1 MLRAHGVDACAGAIS
16 RDPRARGD
24 GRFVRFAER
33 TLSPR
38 HPRPTVPSTLPTERP
53 TERFAWRSATLAVGL
68 HVAVIAALFFSG
80 LPLSPIL
87 VAPVDQE
94 IRILENETVAD
105 TPPQSAPTEGTSTNL
120 PGTTQRVD
128 GPARV
133 ATADPRSVSTETATI
148 EAPPTSSGAFT
159 FYAPPTS
166 SAIGITGTN
175 RFLAP
180 GALPEPALGDNG
192 TSHEMGARP
201 VEAKSVADSQVAINK
216 ALGESVADRSKKG
229 LGPEGPV
236 LRALE
241 GATTGSLAP
250 VRGTA
255 TFLAVVDGNGFVTNV
270 KIIDSSGDAAGWEDA
285 RKIAVAALKGKKL
298 PGKFAKT
305 ESGAAELRITV
316 SSDAVLPSG
325 TRPDGSPVGVAG
337 GAMTFDLADLSGSV
351 RRVVHARLTG
361 IREM

>member
-1 MLRAHGVDACAGAIS
+1 MPFTLHS
-16 RDPRARGD
+16 
-24 GRFVRFAER
+24 ER
-33 TLSPR
+33 T
-38 HPRPTVPSTLPTERP
+38 
-53 TERFAWRSATLAVGL
+53 TERFAWRSATVAVGL
-68 HVAVIAALFFSG
+68 HAAVIAALFFSR
-80 LPLSPIL
+80 LPPPPPG
-87 VAPVDQE
+87 VRPVDQE
-94 IRILENETVAD
+94 IRILENEAVVD
-105 TPPQSAPTEGTSTNL
+105 TPPQAAPTEGTATA
-120 PGTTQRVD
+120 PGSAERAD
-128 GPARV
+128 GPTRN
-133 ATADPRSVSTETATI
+133 ATAEPRRAPTETGVI
-148 EAPPTSSGAFT
+148 EAPSSASGSFT
-159 FYAPPTS
+159 FTAPPTS
-166 SAIGITGTN
+166 SAIGLTGTN

-180 GALPEPALGDNG
+180 GALPDAPLGDPG

-201 VEAKSVADSQVAINK
+201 VEAKSMAESQVAVNK

-285 RKIAVAALKGKKL
+285 RKMAVAALKGKKL

-325 TRPDGSPVGVAG
+325 TRPDGSPVGISG
-337 GAMTFDLADLSGSV
+337 SSMSFDVADLSGSV